1 MQAGYQVTSITR
13 LQIPPTPETPLFQ
26 AIINPKRGMEG
37 PLQTPQPP
45 RTCGSPGGSGRSCW
59 SLDARI
65 AVLLVT
71 LAGALILLL
80 LYKLLQ
86 LRHRH
91 ALEYYSFYHSA
102 TYTLKHAASCQ
113 ELPDK
118 NGTVPAGRP
127 PFTNCNPGDTHC
139 HRPTTAPT
147 TATPPPPALPSPLL
161 HTPLSLTP
169 TPSVLAFPLHLP
181 GTHTTPPSPHLSWGA
196 CSDADIYSRIGA
208 FRPSR
213 LSSLSNHSKVIL
225 FDTLHSDL

>member
-1 MQAGYQVTSITR
+1 MQAGYQVTSITP
-13 LQIPPTPETPLFQ
+13 LQIPPTPETSLFQ
-26 AIINPKRGMEG
+26 AIINPKRGMEE
-37 PLQTPQPP
+37 PLQTPRPP
-45 RTCGSPGGSGRSCW
+45 GTCSSPGAAGRSCW
-59 SLDARI
+59 SLDARV

-71 LAGALILLL
+71 LAGALMLLL

-86 LRHRH
+86 LRHRLSIARARH

-102 TYTLKHAASCQ
+102 TYTLKQPASCQ

-118 NGTVPAGRP
+118 NGI
-127 PFTNCNPGDTHC
+127 
-139 HRPTTAPT
+139 
-147 TATPPPPALPSPLL
+147 TATPPIQTVTLVTPTVIPPPLPLPPPPTLPTPLL

-169 TPSVLAFPLHLP
+169 TPSVLAFPVPLP

-225 FDTLHSDL
+225 FEHSSL

>member
-1 MQAGYQVTSITR
+1 
-13 LQIPPTPETPLFQ
+13 
-26 AIINPKRGMEG
+26 MEG

-86 LRHRH
+86 LRHRLSMARARH
-91 ALEYYSFYHSA
+91 ALEYHSFYHSA

-113 ELPDK
+113 ELPDI
-118 NGTVPAGRP
+118 NGTAPA
-127 PFTNCNPGDTHC
+127 
-139 HRPTTAPT
+139 
-147 TATPPPPALPSPLL
+147 
-161 HTPLSLTP
+161 
-169 TPSVLAFPLHLP
+169 
-181 GTHTTPPSPHLSWGA
+181 
-196 CSDADIYSRIGA
+196 DADIYSRIGA

-213 LSSLSNHSKVIL
+213 LSSSPTIQKSSYFEHSSV
-225 FDTLHSDL
+225 